1 MPEQNTVSLTADDI
15 ESLAMRALMNAGA
28 TETNARSVAKSS
40 AAAHADGV
48 ASHGLAYVPIY
59 CEHVTC
65 GKVKG
70 DALPAVSQP
79 KPAVLVADAANG
91 FAHPAIDLGFE
102 QLVPLAKEQGIAC
115 LAIRNS
121 YNCGV
126 LGYHTF
132 RLAQQGLLS
141 IGFTNSPAS
150 IAPAGGKRKVVGT
163 NPFSVGA
170 PDGQGEALVLIDQS
184 ASVIARSEIMQHARR
199 GEAIPVGWALDGDGN
214 PTTDPD
220 IALKGTMVPSGG
232 YKGFGIALMVE
243 LFAAAAAGATLGI
256 DASPFSGPVGG
267 PPATGQFFIAVD
279 ADTTSG
285 GAFAARAAALVDAI
299 AGQTGARVHGAG
311 RRAARAGAAAGPIE
325 VDAATVERVKA
336 LAA

>member
-1 MPEQNTVSLTADDI
+1 MADQQSVDMTAAEI
-15 ESLAMRALMNAGA
+15 EALAMAALVKAGA
-28 TETNARSVAKSS
+28 SEENARSVAKSS
-40 AAAHADGV
+40 AAAHCDGV

-59 CEHVTC
+59 CEHVRC
-65 GKVKG
+65 GKVVG
-70 DALPAVSQP
+70 DAVPTIETP
-79 KPAVLVADAANG
+79 KPAALVADAANG

-102 QLVPLAKEQGIAC
+102 QLVPLAKAQGIAC

-126 LGYHTF
+126 LGYHSL
-132 RLAQQGLLS
+132 RLAQQGLLAL
-141 IGFTNSPAS
+141 GFTNSPAS
-150 IAPAGGKRKVVGT
+150 IAPAGGKEKVVGT
-163 NPFSVGA
+163 NPFTVAA
-170 PDGQGEALVLIDQS
+170 PDGKGEALVLIDQS

-199 GEAIPVGWALDGDGN
+199 GEPIPEGWALDADGR

-220 IALKGTMVPSGG
+220 VALTGTMVPSGG

-243 LFAAAAAGATLGI
+243 LFAAAASGATLGMH
-256 DASPFSGPVGG
+256 ASPFSGPVGG

-285 GAFAARAAALVDAI
+285 GAFAARAAALAAAI
-299 AGQTGARVHGAG
+299 ASQPGARVHGAG
-311 RRAARAGAAAGPIE
+311 RQAARATAAEGPIA
-325 VDAATVERVKA
+325 VDAATVETVRA